1 MYFLSKGLIY
11 RSNLLILLILF
22 YFCKYYSYDIY
33 VSFSYLNYLQQS
45 GKKWS
50 FFETKDGKKKQKK
63 GRKYIPHDSN
73 RLIVL
78 KISKNGNSRKELKDW
93 KDCLYDR
100 SRERTF
106 LRTTFYDYFMISIPS
121 FFVLWYP
128 CLSAVHL
135 VENLST
141 LLECHHLFD
150 TFHSFI
156 RRGTLNG
163 PFSSFHPI
171 VSKIV
176 VVVRGKTISTRGT
189 EKFLYG
195 ALWECAFFSEE
206 ITERDFKVL
215 FLLLYNI
222 QIIRNFKNKNLI

>member
-1 MYFLSKGLIY
+1 MRK
-11 RSNLLILLILF
+11 N
-22 YFCKYYSYDIY
+22 K
-33 VSFSYLNYLQQS
+33 NYLQQS
-45 GKKWS
+45 RKKLFS
-50 FFETKDGKKKQKK
+50 FGRKNEKKKQKK
-63 GRKYIPHDSN
+63 GRKCIPRDSN

-78 KISKNGNSRKELKDW
+78 KISKNGKNRKELKDW
-93 KDCLYDR
+93 KCLYDR
-100 SRERTF
+100 SRECTF
-106 LRTTFYDYFMISIPS
+106 LRTTVTVTFTTISWSLSLS

-176 VVVRGKTISTRGT
+176 VVVRGKTIFTRGT
-189 EKFLYG
+189 EEFLYG
-195 ALWECAFFSEE
+195 ALWRCAFFLWRDNRE
-206 ITERDFKVL
+206 ILRFCSCCTIQYFGTFYIFPDNLK
-215 FLLLYNI
+215 FL
-222 QIIRNFKNKNLI
+222 K